1 MFFLN
6 WKLLKLVILKSLAKF
21 DETNADA
28 VLGMNDHRIHNR
40 CVHPGHA
47 TCPGASIMPSW
58 APATM
63 PVLYP
68 KQNVLK
74 LATATVLT
82 SVCFEN
88 IGDTQELPW
97 GT

>member
-1 MFFLN
+1 
-6 WKLLKLVILKSLAKF
+6 
-21 DETNADA
+21 
-28 VLGMNDHRIHNR
+28 
-40 CVHPGHA
+40 
-47 TCPGASIMPSW
+47 MPSW

-82 SVCFEN
+82 SVCLEN